1 MRKTNKLRDAA
12 ELASAPA
19 CELMRRARTFA
30 MQIDLQ
36 GASDALRQAQNMVVQ
51 VCLDYEQKL
60 DRASSALLRTQEAL
74 ALSNRQI
81 SDMRSFIMDS
91 AQPDLAVVKAHA
103 HKDENTQEE

>member
-1 MRKTNKLRDAA
+1 MNKIRKTNKLRDAA

-19 CELMRRARTFA
+19 CELMREARTLA

-36 GASDALRQAQNMVVQ
+36 GASDALRQAQNVVIQ
-51 VCLDYEQKL
+51 VCLDYERRL

-81 SDMRSFIMDS
+81 LDMQSFMDS
-91 AQPDLAVVKAHA
+91 AAQPDPAAAKA
-103 HKDENTQEE
+103 